1 MSPTAQSGHSLRI
14 EFECP
19 LLAEA
24 VEKLRRV
31 GSQSNNGIGSATSV
45 NHCCSARRHHESMLR
60 LGALNIVFNS
70 LSHMRTFAKIKR
82 KILEY
87 IQAEAQI

>member
-1 MSPTAQSGHSLRI
+1 
-14 EFECP
+14 
-19 LLAEA
+19 
-24 VEKLRRV
+24 
-31 GSQSNNGIGSATSV
+31 
-45 NHCCSARRHHESMLR
+45 MLR
-60 LGALNIVFNS
+60 LRALNIVFNS